1 MEPFLLALLVER
13 LMLSPSILISSK
25 IDGQVMWFPRGVST
39 MHLYVV
45 ECNKGAQSFCENVS
59 QMLAMVPVALR

>member
-1 MEPFLLALLVER
+1 MLALLVEK
-13 LMLSPSILISSK
+13 LMLSLSILISSK
-25 IDGQVMWFPRGVST
+25 TDGQVMWFPRGDLGT